1 LFSANLPADGQ
12 AWFDPPSSRSSGRP
26 SFDPGV
32 VGYIEEHLDTSLPL
46 GHMAAVA
53 RLSSYSFAREFKAA
67 NGLPPHQ
74 YVVACRV
81 ESAKQLVQGQTCT
94 SGGGRATSWTGTCK
108 EKLPT
113 NRDAA
118 CR

>member
-1 LFSANLPADGQ
+1 LFSAHPHSLGQ

-32 VGYIEEHLDTSLPL
+32 VEYSEEHLDASLPL

-67 NGLPPHQ
+67 SGLPPH
-74 YVVACRV
+74 
-81 ESAKQLVQGQTCT
+81 
-94 SGGGRATSWTGTCK
+94 
-108 EKLPT
+108 
-113 NRDAA
+113 
-118 CR
+118 